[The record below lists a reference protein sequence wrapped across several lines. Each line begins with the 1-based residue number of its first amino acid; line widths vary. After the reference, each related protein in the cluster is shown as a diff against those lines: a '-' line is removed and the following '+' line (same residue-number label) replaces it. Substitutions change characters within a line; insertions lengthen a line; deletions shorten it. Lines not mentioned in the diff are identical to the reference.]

1 VYVIPMTAFVDNIKG
16 TKINGVIGAAMDMVE
31 EEPVVG
37 QPSNTLS
44 KAEASQAPNTTR
56 RANDKFDVTD
66 KDTLCMKLFSQ
77 INVQTGYLPLE
88 CGGVFPIRTWR
99 PIR

>member
-1 VYVIPMTAFVDNIKG
+1 MDARVGGIRAA
-16 TKINGVIGAAMDMVE
+16 KINGVIGAAMDLVE
-31 EEPVVG
+31 EEMPAG

-44 KAEASQAPNTTR
+44 LGESSQAPNLTR
-56 RANDKFDVTD
+56 RSDQSFTVNDKDMQ
-66 KDTLCMKLFSQ
+66 CMKLFSQ
-77 INVQTGYLPLE
+77 INVQTGYVPLE